1 MQQSLN
7 IRRLLAPSC
16 VLLVLS
22 LCGGQ
27 ARAQATV
34 AAQPAT
40 QNPDP
45 QRWPMNI
52 QTPQGLI
59 TVYQPQLTRFDGD
72 TLWARAAVSVT
83 PPGQTE
89 PLFGAIWMQS
99 RVSTDRVARTVRI
112 LDVTVTRARFPE
124 STGETEQALTA
135 AMRSTLPQE
144 PMTLSLDQLTAML
157 EIIQQKK
164 AVATDLSTDPPRII
178 FRDHPAILV
187 QYDGAPRLAQA
198 PNSSIFRA
206 VNTPFFVTLE
216 PATKTYYLKG
226 AGQWF
231 AAPNPLGPFQASAQV
246 PQSIAAAADADGYKD
261 PQQPLSPAQAA
272 AVEIVTATEPTELI
286 WTDGPEEMGTI
297 PNTDLLYVTNTDS
310 DVFLE
315 IQTQQIFVLLSGRW
329 YTAATRNGPWTYVA
343 PDKLPPDFKLIPP
356 DSDKGSV
363 LANVAGT
370 QAAKDAIADTFV
382 PQTAAIDRNAYEQP
396 PVQYDG
402 DPDFQPV
409 EGTSFS
415 YAANT
420 PSSVLLV
427 AGQYYCCYNAV
438 WYLSPHPAGPWNLCT
453 SVPAVIYTIPPT
465 CPIYSVRYCHVYAV
479 TPQYIYCGY
488 TPGYVGCYPYHGVVV
503 YGTGYHYSPW
513 AGKSYYPR
521 PWTYGFAAQYE
532 PGRNQWGFAVGFA
545 AGGGDLWLSARSNS
559 PAGRQWFGHG
569 GFRPAQIRNA
579 PVNIHPVMRND
590 QWNLYQRR
598 KDVRRDLSSARP
610 TQRLP
615 ERSQPAAAHPL
626 TPPSG
631 ERPTRLRNNVLA
643 DPQGNVYRKTLDGWE
658 QRRNNKWVPRTTP
671 AKPEPQRAKPV
682 PVPAR
687 PNQANQPN
695 RATPNQ
701 SGRAVSPQ
709 PRRAESKTPQ
719 AAPSNSPRRIES
731 AQPGNQRPTPSNSEL
746 NQEYRA
752 RVAGEQRSR
761 SGRREPAAAPAPV
774 RAPSQSQSQSHSAGP
789 SPGRDGS
796 GNTARQGGNTG
807 NHSPGPR
814 P

>member
-1 MQQSLN
+1 
-7 IRRLLAPSC
+7 
-16 VLLVLS
+16 
-22 LCGGQ
+22 
-27 ARAQATV
+27 
-34 AAQPAT
+34 
-40 QNPDP
+40 
-45 QRWPMNI
+45 
-52 QTPQGLI
+52 
-59 TVYQPQLTRFDGD
+59 
-72 TLWARAAVSVT
+72 
-83 PPGQTE
+83 
-89 PLFGAIWMQS
+89 
-99 RVSTDRVARTVRI
+99 
-112 LDVTVTRARFPE
+112 
-124 STGETEQALTA
+124 
-135 AMRSTLPQE
+135 
-144 PMTLSLDQLTAML
+144 
-157 EIIQQKK
+157 
-164 AVATDLSTDPPRII
+164 
-178 FRDHPAILV
+178 
-187 QYDGAPRLAQA
+187 
-198 PNSSIFRA
+198 
-206 VNTPFFVTLE
+206 LE
-216 PATKTYYLKG
+216 PATKRYYLKG

-370 QAAKDAIADTFV
+370 QAAKDAVADTFV
-382 PQTAAIDRNAYEQP
+382 PQTATIDRNAYEQP

-453 SVPAVIYTIPPT
+453 SVPGVIYTIPPT